1 MKLLNSIIFY
11 LILNVLLAVVM
22 FVSGFDFT
30 FPQEG
35 NSQNASYV
43 MYGLLEFVVSVLTV
57 VTYFNKQL
65 FGEDKS
71 CWN

>member
-22 FVSGFDFT
+22 FVSGFEFV

-35 NSQNASYV
+35 NNQNASYV
-43 MYGLLEFVVSVLTV
+43 MYGILEFAISAITIL
-57 VTYFNKQL
+57 TYFNKQL
-65 FGEDKS
+65 FGEG
-71 CWN
+71 